1 MIIYSISILLV
12 AFIIIAISFTSCSPQ
27 FGGSISKQK
36 KELLR
41 KSKNYK
47 DGKFTIPVQETQK
60 VEFFKIVRDM
70 FKSVPN
76 GRPLKT
82 LDMVEIDSVNLVST
96 NHDSTRITWLGHSTF
111 LVQMDGLNILIDPM
125 IGEYASPFKI
135 KRGKRFNNIF
145 PISIEKLPFIDIVI
159 YSHDHYD
166 HLDYGTLIGIK
177 DKVGKFLVPLGVGAH
192 LTSWGVDDDK
202 IIEHDWWDS
211 SLFGNTKFVCTP
223 AMHFSSRGFFDN
235 NTTLWSSWCLI
246 GSTGRIYFSGDGGY
260 GKHFEEVGE
269 KYGPFDISLI
279 ECGQYDLNWK
289 FLHMMP
295 EESVKASIDVK
306 SKVMMPIH
314 WGSFKLAN
322 HEWTEP
328 VIRARNEAKL
338 LNVQITTPRIGE
350 FVNINSE
357 KLFTDE
363 WWLK

>member
-1 MIIYSISILLV
+1 MKKMIIYSISILLV

-60 VEFFKIVRDM
+60 VEFFKIIKDM

-76 GRPLKT
+76 GRPSKT
-82 LDMVEIDSVNLVST
+82 FDIVEIDTGNLANT
-96 NHDSTRITWLGHSTF
+96 NHDSTRVTWLGHSTF

-125 IGEYASPFKI
+125 IGEYASPFKT

-177 DKVGKFLVPLGVGAH
+177 DKVGKFLVPLGVGTH

-202 IIEHDWWDS
+202 IIEHDWWDY
-211 SLFGNTKFVCTP
+211 SLFGNAKFVSK
-223 AMHFSSRGFFDN
+223 ALLSGSELGSLLLFSVRYRYV
-235 NTTLWSSWCLI
+235 TLPIVL
-246 GSTGRIYFSGDGGY
+246 
-260 GKHFEEVGE
+260 V
-269 KYGPFDISLI
+269 
-279 ECGQYDLNWK
+279 
-289 FLHMMP
+289 
-295 EESVKASIDVK
+295 SVSVCY
-306 SKVMMPIH
+306 
-314 WGSFKLAN
+314 SFK
-322 HEWTEP
+322 
-328 VIRARNEAKL
+328 
-338 LNVQITTPRIGE
+338 
-350 FVNINSE
+350 
-357 KLFTDE
+357 
-363 WWLK
+363 